1 MSKFEQD
8 LVEKSVANIEQSLRY
23 FLSRKFVWTI
33 ISKMSAVLNLRNKFL
48 KARQRLLF
56 FIFPTHERILNV

>member
-23 FLSRKFVWTI
+23 FLSRKFV
-33 ISKMSAVLNLRNKFL
+33 
-48 KARQRLLF
+48 
-56 FIFPTHERILNV
+56 